1 MVGTNVDKLTD
12 SNVSNHMKR
21 KILQKGEECKRIL
34 FALLDA
40 NIQLTNNIVVSFIK
54 SKWNTNSI

>member
-40 NIQLTNNIVVSFIK
+40 NIQLT
-54 SKWNTNSI
+54 TN